1 MCINIYIMRSLN
13 ALKSRSINN
22 DNLSKTRVAFALNQ
36 TATTGA
42 SLGGGGGGGTS
53 NVDLTAVTTN
63 ILPTTNGSL
72 NIGSSGN
79 RFGTTFTN
87 DINLNGNIMPVGNL
101 VSHIGDPT
109 HWFGNIYASHI
120 SCGANSIAIGGQ
132 IISARTDGGISIPS
146 GTTIGDVNPGTIRI
160 NGTRA
165 GTGNLPTSNTLGD
178 GYIIGGNLWV
188 ASKTGSTLAD
198 GWVDVGAFRGPKGD
212 KGDPGEQGIQGIQGN
227 VGIQGNTGA
236 QGIQGNVGPRGPPG
250 VLEATGATFS
260 GTITIPDLV
269 ITGNAGFG
277 KTSPAYRVD
286 VNGGLNATSIYQNGA
301 LLSTVYATTG
311 ALNNYY
317 LKADIDSSIN
327 SVLGTYSTKG
337 YVDDKFTT
345 LYGNATEDKLDT
357 LSEIAAALQ
366 GDASFGLTV
375 YSRISSLDASI
386 GTIRTDYA
394 TTASLSDYATTLS
407 LSDYATTS
415 SLSSYASLTADVS
428 FAGNIQMGTTRAV
441 SVGINKTP
449 STLYALD
456 VSGPTFFSGNVSLD
470 KRPSDISYAYFDMS
484 AVTMNVYNM
493 CEKFVTMPA
502 ITDAASVTSITCDYR
517 LGSIFYYQST
527 RTTANAITSV
537 NITNVPVVAGRSVTV
552 TVIIENSS
560 NTVVSYLNPATSTI
574 SVNGQAIAYKTQ
586 DGTAFAAPTA
596 PGTAVYWQVV
606 HQFILLFTGA
616 TVSATNPRIIGSM
629 STIK

>member
-1 MCINIYIMRSLN
+1 MRSLN

-42 SLGGGGGGGTS
+42 SLGGGGGGTS

-188 ASKTGSTLAD
+188 ASKSGSTLAD

-236 QGIQGNVGPRGPPG
+236 QGIQGNVGPRGPAG
-250 VLEATGATFS
+250 VLEATGGTLS

-301 LLSTVYATTG
+301 LLSTVYATTTTSS
-311 ALNNYY
+311 LNNYY
-317 LKADIDSSIN
+317 LKADIDSSINSVLGSYARSSSLNDYYLKTDIDSSIN

-345 LYGNATEDKLDT
+345 LYGNATEEKLDT
-357 LSEIAAALQ
+357 LTEIANALRS
-366 GDASFGLTV
+366 DASFGLTV
-375 YSRISSLDASI
+375 YNKIDSLDASI
-386 GTIRTDYA
+386 GIIRNNYA
-394 TTASLSDYATTLS
+394 TTESLSN
-407 LSDYATTS
+407 
-415 SLSSYASLTADVS
+415 YASRISDVS

-441 SVGINKTP
+441 SVGINKIP

-493 CEKFVTMPA
+493 CEKFVRPA
-502 ITDAASVTSITCDYR
+502 FSATPTFDYNT
-517 LGSIFYYQST
+517 GSIFY
-527 RTTANAITSV
+527 ITPGASS
-537 NITNVPVVAGRSVTV
+537 NITPVAFTNIPVAAGRSITA
-552 TVIIENSS
+552 TIIIDNSGGAY
-560 NTVVSYLNPATSTI
+560 TTYITATAV
-574 SVNGQAIAYKTQ
+574 SVNGTSITYRTQ

-596 PGTAVYWQVV
+596 PFLIV
-606 HQFILLFTGA
+606 HQFIMLFTS
-616 TVSATNPRIIGSM
+616 TTLSATNPRIIGSM